1 MSTKILI
8 SEINRIGQIMY
19 NNNQIIIIENLLLE
33 VNGGTGLITKVA
45 EKLKLFKT
53 DVNLTSLLSRLERSG
68 RNFEEKVTKFIERN
82 INTPQGQDAI
92 MQMFKDASE
101 LNTKFAEKFVDD
113 YYKEFKTLLKN
124 YKFPDAVRLIEYNYG
139 VNVSRIFEERY
150 MKSIEYLI
158 NTLTTKVKYSFK
170 TFISSAKDKIL
181 PNYSK
186 IKDRVESN
194 YKQLLTETDGAK
206 IIELEKSIKKDM
218 DTLASVKSKFFTEI
232 NKNITAKINNGTR
245 AEKAEYRKAQQILES
260 IQKEFGE
267 FGYSS
272 TLNTISPESKVLS
285 DAFKSSFT
293 LESNIIKFIGS
304 LRPAQWVKNFLKY
317 FAEQLNKGK
326 ITEEVEEVVTKKNIT
341 AWKKIRN
348 YAITAT
354 PRGLPPSKGLINLE
368 SPSAYDEI
376 LKIAG
381 KWGAWRSFAYELILR
396 GIKFQIY
403 FAFLES
409 IMFYIKMKKYDQY
422 INNPCTNKVAEDM
435 KNNNITTTDDYFE
448 YITKNPKKTPICLSQ
463 LITKKDYETVAGI
476 ITWGY
481 YRSQPQELDKWL
493 GILINQFK
501 NVSVVQSLSRLFPL
515 KVWYDFLDT
524 LTKPLRIWF
533 ATGDQTEYD
542 NQLNSV
548 RKNIE
553 QAAKEL
559 EDIDTTQTP
568 PTPVEP
574 SPVEP
579 SFSGDEKGLTDYLK
593 TLNKNFM
600 PGSYR
605 PAEGDE
611 PAEGLDTE
619 DNIYYFEDNKWEM
632 PTI

>member
-1 MSTKILI
+1 
-8 SEINRIGQIMY
+8 
-19 NNNQIIIIENLLLE
+19 
-33 VNGGTGLITKVA
+33 
-45 EKLKLFKT
+45 
-53 DVNLTSLLSRLERSG
+53 
-68 RNFEEKVTKFIERN
+68 
-82 INTPQGQDAI
+82 
-92 MQMFKDASE
+92 MQS
-101 LNTKFAEKFVDD
+101 V
-113 YYKEFKTLLKN
+113 
-124 YKFPDAVRLIEYNYG
+124 
-139 VNVSRIFEERY
+139 
-150 MKSIEYLI
+150 EYLI
-158 NTLTTKVKYSFK
+158 NTLTTKVKNSFK
-170 TFISSAKDKIL
+170 TFISSAKNKIL

-194 YKQLLTETDGAK
+194 YKLLLTETDGAK

-293 LESNIIKFIGS
+293 LETNFIKYIANTVTF
-304 LRPAQWVKNFLKY
+304 QWVKNFIKY
-317 FAEQLNKGK
+317 FAVQLNKGR
-326 ITEEVEEVVTKKNIT
+326 ISAEVEEVVANKNISS
-341 AWKKIRN
+341 WKKIRN

-381 KWGAWRSFAYELILR
+381 KWGAWKSFAYELILR

-403 FAFLES
+403 FAILES
-409 IMFYIKMKKYDQY
+409 IMFYFKMNKYDQY
-422 INNPCTNKVAEDM
+422 INNPCTDKVAEDM
-435 KNNNITTTDDYFE
+435 KNNNIISTDDYFE

-463 LITKKDYETVAGI
+463 LIIKKDYETVAGI

-481 YRSQPQELDKWL
+481 YRSQPQEVKKFIGVLF
-493 GILINQFK
+493 NEFK
-501 NVSVVQSLSRLFPL
+501 DVNVLQSLSRLFPL
-515 KVWYDFLDT
+515 KVWYDFFDT
-524 LTKPLRIWF
+524 LTKPFLIWL
-533 ATGDQTEYD
+533 ATGDKTEYE
-542 NQLNSV
+542 NQVNSV
-548 RKNIE
+548 KKNIE

-559 EDIDTTQTP
+559 ENIDTTQKP
-568 PTPVEP
+568 PT
-574 SPVEP
+574 PVEP

-600 PGSYR
+600 PGSYQ
-605 PAEGDE
+605 PAEGE
-611 PAEGLDTE
+611 YPAEGLDTE
-619 DNIYYFEDNKWEM
+619 DNLYYFKNNKWGKV
-632 PTI
+632 TI